1 MGLVCSANGHEW
13 NGCTCVRCGKN
24 LDRDHVFVSVP
35 DKCETVCSICGKTG
49 KAQHDWDGERCVKC
63 NLSKEEYEFFAEM
76 LALLEEGD
84 RLNWD
89 ALMDR
94 DGAGPGYSAP
104 EAIQVVHRVH
114 QAVAEKYGME
124 GLDSMIKMVRAE
136 DDKSLLQYV
145 EDNWG

>member
-1 MGLVCSANGHEW
+1 
-13 NGCTCVRCGKN
+13 
-24 LDRDHVFVSVP
+24 
-35 DKCETVCSICGKTG
+35 VCSICGKTG